1 MVHNREKGL
10 ECEVC
15 LEEMR
20 YEHMSEFKYLG
31 CVFGE
36 SATDEVECG
45 RKVASGKRVACGIRC
60 S

>member
-1 MVHNREKGL
+1 
-10 ECEVC
+10 
-15 LEEMR
+15 MR